1 MTSAEIREAVVLTAI
16 SASNLISGIED
27 SLERHALATL
37 FQTTF
42 ERERELAERN
52 ARFVLW
58 ATAVSANGDQ
68 LVGEAG
74 NT

>member
-16 SASNLISGIED
+16 SASTLISGVED

-42 ERERELAERN
+42 ERERELAEQH
-52 ARFVLW
+52 AGFVTW
-58 ATAVSANGDQ
+58 ATEFAH
-68 LVGEAG
+68 GES
-74 NT
+74 